1 LILKINA
8 AVIVLNF
15 NRFLSEFY
23 RKS

>member
-15 NRFLSEFY
+15 NRF
-23 RKS
+23 